1 MQIRLAE
8 TAGFC
13 FGVERAVALA
23 EQTARSCKNAVTLG
37 PIIHNRHVVARF
49 ELLGLREISAAD
61 EAQPGQTVVIRAHG
75 IPAEPRDTVAA
86 AVAAGVR
93 TAKEKGEPLIILGS
107 LYTYKDVYR
116 LFK

>member
-37 PIIHNRHVVARF
+37 PQKRK
-49 ELLGLREISAAD
+49 GRESV
-61 EAQPGQTVVIRAHG
+61 P
-75 IPAEPRDTVAA
+75 
-86 AVAAGVR
+86 
-93 TAKEKGEPLIILGS
+93 
-107 LYTYKDVYR
+107 
-116 LFK
+116 F

>member
-1 MQIRLAE
+1 MKRWSPSSPRSP
-8 TAGFC
+8 TAPSHSHP
-13 FGVERAVALA
+13 
-23 EQTARSCKNAVTLG
+23 T
-37 PIIHNRHVVARF
+37 
-49 ELLGLREISAAD
+49 
-61 EAQPGQTVVIRAHG
+61 IRAHG
-75 IPAEPRDTVAA
+75 IPAEPQDTVAA